1 MPALSKTACAR
12 PCANPN
18 KNNMESME
26 EIRIF
31 VEKLIELTGLHGP
44 LVVIARHI
52 LLILVAVLLAWVA
65 RWICVRALV
74 PLIHKFVGHTEAT
87 WDDVLFNDRVLL
99 SACNIVPAVVVWK
112 LLPLV
117 FYQFP
122 LVRELLERATAIYI
136 TVMTVRTLLAFIDSF
151 NMLDMK
157 SKRATSTQQYLRS
170 FCGVLKILLV
180 FVATIIVV
188 AIIID
193 KSPLTLFAG
202 LGATSAILMLV
213 FKDTIEGLVAGI
225 RLTSNNMLH
234 RGDWITVPGTQIN
247 GIVRDITLSTVKV
260 QNFDNTIITIS
271 PKTLVN
277 GTFQNW
283 IGMQRSDGRRVQRV
297 VYFDIKTIAFTDDTK
312 SETNIGRFRKD
323 MERWLAQREDVNS
336 QMMVMVRQMEA
347 TQCGVPLEFYFF
359 LKQKEW
365 KAYEEH
371 LADIMEYIYAKAP
384 EYDIKVYEQYPEQ

>member
-1 MPALSKTACAR
+1 
-12 PCANPN
+12 
-18 KNNMESME
+18 MEK
-26 EIRIF
+26 IRIF

-44 LVVIARHI
+44 AVPVVRHI

-65 RWICVRALV
+65 RWICVRAIV
-74 PLIHKFVGHTEAT
+74 PLVRKFVSHTEAT
-87 WDDVLFNDRVLL
+87 WDDVLFSDRVLR

-136 TVMTVRTLLAFIDSF
+136 TIMSVRTLLVFIDSF
-151 NMLDMK
+151 NQLDMK
-157 SKRATSTQQYLRS
+157 SKRGTSTQQYLRS
-170 FCGVLKILLV
+170 FCGVMKILLV
-180 FVATIIVV
+180 FVATIVVV
-188 AIIID
+188 AIVID

-202 LGATSAILMLV
+202 LGATSAVLMLV

-247 GIVRDITLSTVKV
+247 GIVRDITLTTVKV

-283 IGMQRSDGRRVQRV
+283 IGMQRGGGRRVQRV
-297 VYFDIKTIAFTDDTK
+297 VYFDIKTIAFTDDTQT
-312 SETNIGRFRKD
+312 ETNIGRFRKD
-323 MERWLAQREDVNS
+323 MERWLAQRDDVNS

-371 LADIMEYIYAKAP
+371 LADIMEYVYAKAP
-384 EYDIKVYEQYPEQ
+384 EYGIKVYEQYPEQ